1 MGSFAR
7 AAHERRQQDSH
18 FAVALAGEGAGS
30 HYRGDRAAESHQHG
44 DEAPTGKPQLTQRA
58 VHYEGD
64 ARHVAGVLKYRQEE
78 EQRDYSRQEAEH
90 APDAGAYAVHHQRL
104 HHRVDLEVFQ
114 PLRYPVDN
122 EVHAHAHQ
130 VGEPRSDKAERHQE
144 HYSHYTDE
152 AGDSGVFSGQQAVYL
167 YAAPVLAALPGAHDG
182 FFAEV
187 LKEREPH
194 VCQGGFAVHSCLLLH
209 DVHKVVE
216 RMLLFV
222 WYVDLLPDKLV
233 VFDQLCRRKPHG
245 KPRRLYVRR
254 EQHRSR
260 VDTAVHCSHL
270 VSRIPAFGAEIH
282 AYRYFPIARDVYRVV
297 DKFVDTLVFRRG
309 DRNDRYSEYLLKLV
323 DEDRAA
329 VGAYL
334 VHHVEGEHHR
344 YPKLHELHG
353 EVEVSFDIRSV
364 NDVDDTA
371 GVGVQQKIPGDY
383 LLV

>member
-1 MGSFAR
+1 M
-7 AAHERRQQDSH
+7 
-18 FAVALAGEGAGS
+18 
-30 HYRGDRAAESHQHG
+30 
-44 DEAPTGKPQLTQRA
+44 
-58 VHYEGD
+58 
-64 ARHVAGVLKYRQEE
+64 
-78 EQRDYSRQEAEH
+78 
-90 APDAGAYAVHHQRL
+90 
-104 HHRVDLEVFQ
+104 
-114 PLRYPVDN
+114 
-122 EVHAHAHQ
+122 
-130 VGEPRSDKAERHQE
+130 
-144 HYSHYTDE
+144 
-152 AGDSGVFSGQQAVYL
+152 
-167 YAAPVLAALPGAHDG
+167 LAALPGAHDG

-187 LKEREPH
+187 LKERETH
-194 VCQGGFAVHSCLLLH
+194 VCQGGFAVHSGLLLH